1 MFDIWT
7 PVNMPTS
14 WYLEL
19 RVRGNVASKALATKA
34 YTQRKVEDEMS
45 GYPAVVRL
53 LVVKAKRRQG
63 NARVKADEKPRGS
76 LGSVI
81 SGL

>member
-1 MFDIWT
+1 MVFRT
-7 PVNMPTS
+7 
-14 WYLEL
+14 EGK
-19 RVRGNVASKALATKA
+19 GNVASKALATKA

-45 GYPAVVRL
+45 GYSAVVRL
-53 LVVKAKRRQG
+53 LVVKAKKRQG
-63 NARVKADEKPRGS
+63 NAGVKVDEKSRGS